1 MGSSRGLL
9 EELVDRE
16 HRLRH
21 HLHGRRRSGGA
32 FDRCGRIVRTPC
44 AGVAHASTRSRI
56 PKTIIAKYCKPCN
69 TKNGEDVTIR
79 RAVVRKHREPAHTL
93 FAKVR
98 RRHPISVA
106 ALAPIAKA
114 QIPTI
119 PIVPKMTVT
128 KLVLH
133 RATIIRHYMG
143 KQLRQTKRTHPP
155 AHARTRAIIEKL
167 FQERERRFIQAAA
180 SMPTIRTTNSN
191 DTECADHGSFSM
203 CHRSKTTRPETGE
216 HMKYGLSYVYRKRK
230 RVARRRCYVF
240 VTT

>member
-1 MGSSRGLL
+1 MRQNRSNAMRG
-9 EELVDRE
+9 
-16 HRLRH
+16 
-21 HLHGRRRSGGA
+21 
-32 FDRCGRIVRTPC
+32 
-44 AGVAHASTRSRI
+44 GVHASTRSRI

-106 ALAPIAKA
+106 ALAPIAKTH
-114 QIPTI
+114 IPTI
-119 PIVPKMTVT
+119 PVVPKITVT

-133 RATIIRHYMG
+133 RATIIRNYMG

-155 AHARTRAIIEKL
+155 AHARTRAVIEKL

-180 SMPTIRTTNSN
+180 SIPTIRTANSN
-191 DTECADHGSFSM
+191 DTERADHGSFDVSSFKDHQARDPRTYEVWLQL
-203 CHRSKTTRPETGE
+203 CISE
-216 HMKYGLSYVYRKRK
+216 